1 MMKAR
6 EHPKHAPSPRTAKH
20 PPREVKAHTDV
31 RRGAERHQPW
41 VPASGLVGKARR
53 SARRS

>member
-1 MMKAR
+1 MNTR
-6 EHPKHAPSPRTAKH
+6 ETPTHVPSPRTAKH
-20 PPREVKAHTDV
+20 PPRQLKAHTDV
-31 RRGAERHQPW
+31 RRGADRHQPW